1 MRAPHKFLALAA
13 GAVLLA
19 VSACGGDSDPGNTPA
34 PGDTAATSNEA
45 ASGGEISVRGC
56 TPENSLIGSNTT
68 EVCGGNVIDAFTA
81 KLIHYNADTAEPEM
95 DIAESIETDDNQN
108 FTVKLKPGY
117 MFQDG
122 TEVLAKNFVDAW
134 NWAAYAPNGQQGAYF
149 FEPIE
154 GYADVQCGEDGD
166 CEANKP
172 TVETMSGLAV
182 VDDHTFTIK
191 TAEPVSNL
199 PVRLGYSTFIP
210 QPDAFLAAE
219 DKDEFSK
226 MPIGAGPF
234 KVTENTATDIVVEK
248 FADYSGENKPHVDKV
263 TFRIYNDPAAAYN
276 DVVANQLDLTD
287 LIPAD
292 QLVGDA
298 WKTALDGRSDTAET
312 GIIQV
317 LSFSSTDE
325 QLQDVNMRKA
335 ISMAVDKELIT
346 SQIFNNARKPATG
359 WVSPVVDG
367 YKENVCG
374 DACTFNPD
382 EAKKMYDAAGGYDG
396 IFQVSINADG
406 GHKLWADAFCN
417 QLKNNLGMD
426 CQVNA
431 TPDFKTLRQQI
442 HGRELKGAF
451 RGGWQMDYPS
461 IENFLTPIYAT
472 GASSND
478 TDYNSPEFMK
488 LLAEGDAATT
498 PELANEKYQE
508 AEAQLAKDFPTMP
521 LWYQET
527 QYGYSD
533 KVDNVKMNPFSQ
545 WDLTSITVK

>member
-1 MRAPHKFLALAA
+1 MCA
-13 GAVLLA
+13 GV
-19 VSACGGDSDPGNTPA
+19 P
-34 PGDTAATSNEA
+34 
-45 ASGGEISVRGC
+45 
-56 TPENSLIGSNTT
+56 PENPLIGSSTT

-81 KLIHYNADTAEPEM
+81 KLIHYDTETAEPEM
-95 DIAESIETDDNQN
+95 DIAESIETEDNQT
-108 FTVKLKPGY
+108 FTVTLKKGY
-117 MFQDG
+117 KFHDG

-134 NWAAYAPNGQQGAYF
+134 NWAAYAPHGQQTAYF

-154 GYADVQCGEDGD
+154 GYADLQCPDAE
-166 CEANKP
+166 CAEAP
-172 TVETMSGLAV
+172 PADTMSGLTV

-191 TAEPVSNL
+191 TAETVSNL
-199 PVRLGYSTFIP
+199 PVRLGYSAFVP
-210 QPDAFLAAE
+210 QPDAFFEAE
-219 DKDEFSK
+219 DKSEFGK

-234 KVTENTATDIVVEK
+234 KVVENNATEIVLEK
-248 FADYSGENKPHVDKV
+248 FEDYSGQNEPNVDKV
-263 TFRIYNDPAAAYN
+263 TFRVYNDPAAAYN

-298 WKTALDGRSDTAET
+298 WKNALEGRSDTRET

-317 LSFSSTDE
+317 LSFSSVDP
-325 QLQDVNMRKA
+325 QLEDVNMRKA

-346 SQIFNNARKPATG
+346 SQIFNNARTPATG

-367 YKENVCG
+367 YKADVCG
-374 DACTFNPD
+374 EACEFNP
-382 EAKKMYDAAGGYDG
+382 EKAKEMYDAAGGYEG
-396 IFQVSINADG
+396 IFQLSINADG

-431 TPDFKTLRQQI
+431 TPDFKTLRQQV
-442 HGRELKGAF
+442 GARELKGAF

-461 IENFLTPIYAT
+461 IENFLAPIYAK

-478 TDYNSPEFMK
+478 TDYDSPEFMN
-488 LLAEGDAATT
+488 LLTEAAAATDAA
-498 PELANEKYQE
+498 EANKLYQE
-508 AEAQLAKDFPTMP
+508 AEEQLAADFPTMP

-533 KVDNVKMNPFSQ
+533 RVENVKMNPFSQ
-545 WDLTSITVK
+545 WDLTAITVK

>member
-1 MRAPHKFLALAA
+1 MRAPHRFLAFAA
-13 GAVLLA
+13 GAALLA
-19 VSACGGDSDPGNTPA
+19 VTACGGDSDP
-34 PGDTAATSNEA
+34 AATPDGGESSDTVA
-45 ASGGEISVRGC
+45 ATGGEISVRGC
-56 TPENSLIGSNTT
+56 TPENPLIGSSTT

-81 KLIHYNADTAEPEM
+81 KLIHYNSDTAEPEM
-95 DIAESIETDDNQN
+95 DIAESIETDDNQT
-108 FTVKLKPGY
+108 FTVTLKQGY

-122 TEVLAKNFVDAW
+122 TEVMAKNFVDAW
-134 NWAAYAPNGQQGAYF
+134 NWASYGPNGQQSSYF

-154 GYADVQCGEDGD
+154 GFADLQCPDEE
-166 CEANKP
+166 CATAP
-172 TVETMSGLAV
+172 TVDVMSGLTV
-182 VDDHTFTIK
+182 VDDYSFTIK
-191 TAEPVSNL
+191 TTEPVSNL
-199 PVRLGYSTFIP
+199 PVRLGYSAFVP
-210 QPDAFLAAE
+210 QPDAFFASE
-219 DKDEFSK
+219 DKTEFSK
-226 MPIGAGPF
+226 LPIGAGPF
-234 KVTENTATDIVVEK
+234 KVIENTATDIVLEK
-248 FADYSGENKPHVDKV
+248 FADYSGESKPNIDKV

-298 WKTALDGRSDTAET
+298 WKTALDGRSDTRET

-317 LSFSSTDE
+317 LSFSNVDP
-325 QLQDVNMRKA
+325 QLADVNMRKA

-346 SQIFNNARKPATG
+346 TQIFNNARVPATG

-374 DACTFNPD
+374 EACEFNPE
-382 EAKKMYDAAGGYDG
+382 EAKKMYDEAGGYEG

-442 HGRELKGAF
+442 GARELLGSF

-461 IENFLTPIYAT
+461 IENFLTPIYAK

-478 TDYNSPEFMK
+478 TDYDSPEFDK
-488 LLAEGDAATT
+488 LLDEAAAADNPEDA
-498 PELANEKYQE
+498 NKKYQE
-508 AEAQLAKDFPTMP
+508 AEEQLAKDFPTMP

>member
-1 MRAPHKFLALAA
+1 MRARNRFLALAA
-13 GAVLLA
+13 GAALLA
-19 VSACGGDSDPGNTPA
+19 VAACGGNTDPATTADPGK
-34 PGDTAATSNEA
+34 PGASTEA
-45 ASGGEISVRGC
+45 VAGGEISVRGC

-68 EVCGGNVIDAFTA
+68 EVCGGNIIDAFTS
-81 KLIHYNADTAEPEM
+81 KLIHYNVDTAEPEM
-95 DIAESIETDDNQN
+95 DIAESIETDDNQT
-108 FTVKLKPGY
+108 FTVTLKKGY

-134 NWAAYAPNGQQGAYF
+134 NWAAYGPNGQQGSYF
-149 FEPIE
+149 FEPFE
-154 GYADVQCGEDGD
+154 GYGDLQCGEEGD
-166 CEANKP
+166 CEASKP
-172 TVETMSGLAV
+172 VAETMSGLAV

-191 TAEPVSNL
+191 TTQPVSNL

-210 QPDAFLAAE
+210 QPDAFMAAE
-219 DKDEFSK
+219 DKDAFSK

-234 KVTENTATDIVVEK
+234 KVSENTATDIVLEK
-248 FADYSGENKPHVDKV
+248 FADYSGENKPNVDKV
-263 TFRIYNDPAAAYN
+263 TFRVYNDPAGAYN

-298 WKTALDGRSDTAET
+298 WKVSLDGRSDTRET
-312 GIIQV
+312 GIIQG

-325 QLQDVNMRKA
+325 QLKDVNMRKA

-346 SQIFNNARKPATG
+346 SQIFNNARVPATG

-367 YKENVCG
+367 YKADVCG
-374 DACTFNPD
+374 DACVFNPE

-426 CQVNA
+426 CQLNA
-431 TPDFKTLRQQI
+431 TPDFKTLRQQV
-442 HGRELKGAF
+442 GARELKGAF

-461 IENFLTPIYAT
+461 IENFLTPIYKT
-472 GASSND
+472 GSSSND
-478 TDYNSPEFMK
+478 TDYDSAEFNK
-488 LLAEGDAATT
+488 LLAEGDAA
-498 PELANEKYQE
+498 PDADAANKKYQE

>member
-1 MRAPHKFLALAA
+1 MRAPHRFLAFAA
-13 GAVLLA
+13 GAALLA
-19 VSACGGDSDPGNTPA
+19 VTACGGDSDP
-34 PGDTAATSNEA
+34 AATPDGGESSDTVA
-45 ASGGEISVRGC
+45 ATGGEISVRGC
-56 TPENSLIGSNTT
+56 TPENPLIGSSTT

-81 KLIHYNADTAEPEM
+81 KLIHYNSDTAEPEM
-95 DIAESIETDDNQN
+95 DIAESIETDDNQT
-108 FTVKLKPGY
+108 FTVTLKQGY

-122 TEVLAKNFVDAW
+122 TEVMAKNFVDAW
-134 NWAAYAPNGQQGAYF
+134 NWASYGPNGQQSSYF

-154 GYADVQCGEDGD
+154 GFADLQCPDEE
-166 CEANKP
+166 CATAP
-172 TVETMSGLAV
+172 TVDVMSGLTV
-182 VDDHTFTIK
+182 VDDYSFTIK
-191 TAEPVSNL
+191 TTEPVSNL
-199 PVRLGYSTFIP
+199 PVRLGYSAFVP
-210 QPDAFLAAE
+210 QPDAFFASE
-219 DKDEFSK
+219 DKTEFSK
-226 MPIGAGPF
+226 LPIGAGPF
-234 KVTENTATDIVVEK
+234 KVIENTATDIVLEK
-248 FADYSGENKPHVDKV
+248 FADYSGESKPNIDKV

-298 WKTALDGRSDTAET
+298 WKTALDGRSDTRET

-317 LSFSSTDE
+317 LSFSNVDP
-325 QLQDVNMRKA
+325 QLADVNMRKA

-346 SQIFNNARKPATG
+346 TQIFNNARVPATG

-374 DACTFNPD
+374 EACEFNPE
-382 EAKKMYDAAGGYDG
+382 EAKKMYEEAGGYEG

-442 HGRELKGAF
+442 GARELLGSF

-461 IENFLTPIYAT
+461 IENFLTPIYAK

-478 TDYNSPEFMK
+478 TDYDSPEFDK
-488 LLAEGDAATT
+488 LLDEAAAADNPEDA
-498 PELANEKYQE
+498 NKKYQE
-508 AEAQLAKDFPTMP
+508 AEEQLAKDFPTMP

>member
-1 MRAPHKFLALAA
+1 LAFAA
-13 GAVLLA
+13 GAALLA
-19 VSACGGDSDPGNTPA
+19 VTACGGDSDP
-34 PGDTAATSNEA
+34 AATPDGGDAVA
-45 ASGGEISVRGC
+45 ATGGEISVRGC
-56 TPENSLIGSNTT
+56 TPENPLIGSSTT

-81 KLIHYNADTAEPEM
+81 KLIHYNSDTAEPEM
-95 DIAESIETDDNQN
+95 DIAESIETEDNQT
-108 FTVKLKPGY
+108 FTVTLKQGY

-122 TEVLAKNFVDAW
+122 TEVMAKNFVDAW
-134 NWAAYAPNGQQGAYF
+134 NWASYGPNGQQSSYF

-154 GYADVQCGEDGD
+154 GFADLQCPDKE
-166 CEANKP
+166 CATAP
-172 TVETMSGLAV
+172 TVDAMSGLAV
-182 VDDHTFTIK
+182 VDDYSFTIK

-199 PVRLGYSTFIP
+199 PVRLGYIAFVP
-210 QPDAFLAAE
+210 QPDAFFASE
-219 DKDEFSK
+219 DKTEFSK
-226 MPIGAGPF
+226 LPIGAGPF
-234 KVTENTATDIVVEK
+234 KVIENTATEIVLEK
-248 FADYSGENKPHVDKV
+248 FADYSGESKPNIDKV

-298 WKTALDGRSDTAET
+298 WKTALDGRSETRET

-317 LSFSSTDE
+317 LSFSNVDP
-325 QLQDVNMRKA
+325 QLADVNMRKA

-346 SQIFNNARKPATG
+346 SQIFNNARVPATG

-374 DACTFNPD
+374 EACEFKPE
-382 EAKKMYDAAGGYDG
+382 EAKKMYDEAGGYEG

-417 QLKNNLGMD
+417 QLKNNLGME

-442 HGRELKGAF
+442 GARELQGSF

-461 IENFLTPIYAT
+461 IENFLAPIYAT

-478 TDYNSPEFMK
+478 TDYDSPEFMK
-488 LLAEGDAATT
+488 LLTEAAAADNPEDA
-498 PELANEKYQE
+498 NKKYQE
-508 AEAQLAKDFPTMP
+508 AEEQLAKDFPTMP

>member
-1 MRAPHKFLALAA
+1 LAFAA
-13 GAVLLA
+13 GAALLA
-19 VSACGGDSDPGNTPA
+19 VTACGGDSDP
-34 PGDTAATSNEA
+34 AATPDGGETGDAVA
-45 ASGGEISVRGC
+45 ATGGEISVRGC
-56 TPENSLIGSNTT
+56 TPENPLIGSSTT

-81 KLIHYNADTAEPEM
+81 KLIHYNSDTAEPEM
-95 DIAESIETDDNQN
+95 DIAESIETEDNQT
-108 FTVKLKPGY
+108 FTVTLKQGY

-122 TEVLAKNFVDAW
+122 TEVMAKNFVDAW
-134 NWAAYAPNGQQGAYF
+134 NWASYGPNGQQSSYF

-154 GYADVQCGEDGD
+154 GYADLQCPDEE
-166 CEANKP
+166 CATAP
-172 TVETMSGLAV
+172 TVDAMSGLAV
-182 VDDHTFTIK
+182 VDDYSFTIK

-199 PVRLGYSTFIP
+199 PVRLGYSAFVP
-210 QPDAFLAAE
+210 QPDAFFASE
-219 DKDEFSK
+219 DKAEFSK
-226 MPIGAGPF
+226 LPIGAGPF
-234 KVTENTATDIVVEK
+234 KVIENTATEIVLEK
-248 FADYSGENKPHVDKV
+248 FADYSGESKPNIDKV

-298 WKTALDGRSDTAET
+298 WKTALDGRSETRET

-317 LSFSSTDE
+317 LSFSNVDP
-325 QLQDVNMRKA
+325 QLADVNMRKA

-346 SQIFNNARKPATG
+346 SQIFNNARVPATG

-374 DACTFNPD
+374 EACEFKPE
-382 EAKKMYDAAGGYDG
+382 EAKKMYDEAGGYEG

-417 QLKNNLGMD
+417 QLKNNLGME

-442 HGRELKGAF
+442 GARELQGSF

-461 IENFLTPIYAT
+461 IENFLAPIYAT

-478 TDYNSPEFMK
+478 TDYDSPEFMK
-488 LLAEGDAATT
+488 LLTEAAAADNPEDA
-498 PELANEKYQE
+498 NKKYQE
-508 AEAQLAKDFPTMP
+508 AEEQLAKDFPTMP

>member
-1 MRAPHKFLALAA
+1 MRARNRFLALAA
-13 GAVLLA
+13 GAALLA
-19 VSACGGDSDPGNTPA
+19 VSACGGDSTPGTTADPGKTPA
-34 PGDTAATSNEA
+34 STEA
-45 ASGGEISVRGC
+45 VAGGEISVRGC

-68 EVCGGNVIDAFTA
+68 EVCGGNIIEAFTS
-81 KLIHYNADTAEPEM
+81 KLIHYNVDTAEPEM
-95 DIAESIETDDNQN
+95 DIAESIETDDNQT
-108 FTVKLKPGY
+108 FTVTLKKGY

-134 NWAAYAPNGQQGAYF
+134 NWAAYGPHGQQGSYF

-154 GYADVQCGEDGD
+154 GYAELQCPDEECATDPAVD
-166 CEANKP
+166 AM
-172 TVETMSGLAV
+172 TGLAV
-182 VDDHTFTIK
+182 VDDHSFTIK
-191 TAEPVSNL
+191 TTQPVSNL

-219 DKDEFSK
+219 DKDAFSK

-234 KVTENTATDIVVEK
+234 KVIENTATEIVLEK
-248 FADYSGENKPHVDKV
+248 FADYAGENKPKVDKV
-263 TFRIYNDPAAAYN
+263 TFRVYNDTNAAYN

-287 LIPAD
+287 VIPAD

-298 WKTALDGRSDTAET
+298 WKVALDGRSDTRET

-317 LSFSSTDE
+317 LSFSGTDP
-325 QLQDVNMRKA
+325 QLKDVNMRKA

-346 SQIFNNARKPATG
+346 TQIFNNARKPATG

-374 DACTFNPD
+374 EACEFKPE
-382 EAKKMYDAAGGYDG
+382 EAKKMYDAAGGYKG

-431 TPDFKTLRQQI
+431 TPDFKTLRQQV
-442 HGRELKGAF
+442 GARELTGAF

-478 TDYNSPEFMK
+478 TDYDSPVFMK
-488 LLAEGDAATT
+488 LLVEAAAAPDADSS
-498 PELANEKYQE
+498 NKKYQE

>member
-1 MRAPHKFLALAA
+1 MRAPTRFLALAA
-13 GAVLLA
+13 GAALLA
-19 VSACGGDSDPGNTPA
+19 VSACGGSADPGATA
-34 PGDTAATSNEA
+34 VPGDTNATSSEA
-45 ASGGEISVRGC
+45 KAGGEITVRGC
-56 TPENSLIGSNTT
+56 TPENPLIGSSTT
-68 EVCGGNVIDAFTA
+68 EVCGGNIIDAFTS
-81 KLIHYNADTAEPEM
+81 KLIHYNTDTAEPEM
-95 DIAESIETDDNQN
+95 DIAESIETDDNQM

-117 MFQDG
+117 KFHDG
-122 TEVLAKNFVDAW
+122 TEVMAKNFVDAW
-134 NWAAYAPNGQQGAYF
+134 NWAAYGPHGQQSAYF

-154 GYADVQCGEDGD
+154 GYADLQCADDD
-166 CEANKP
+166 CATAP
-172 TVETMSGLAV
+172 AVDAMSGLAI
-182 VDDHTFTIK
+182 VDDHSFTIK

-199 PVRLGYSTFIP
+199 PVRLGYSAFVP
-210 QPDAFLAAE
+210 QPDSFLAAE
-219 DKDEFSK
+219 DKAEVSK

-234 KVTENTATDIVVEK
+234 KVVENTATDIVLEK
-248 FADYSGENKPHVDKV
+248 FADYSGENKPNVDKV
-263 TFRIYNDPAAAYN
+263 TFRIYNDPNAAYT

-287 LIPAD
+287 IIPAD

-298 WKTALDGRSDTAET
+298 WKTALDGRSDTRET
-312 GIIQV
+312 GIIQT
-317 LSFSSTDE
+317 LSFSPIDD
-325 QLQDVNMRKA
+325 QLKDVNIRKA
-335 ISMAVDKELIT
+335 ISMAVDREEIT
-346 SQIFNNARKPATG
+346 KQIFNGAREPATG

-367 YKENVCG
+367 YKADACG
-374 DACTFNPD
+374 DACVFNPE

-396 IFQVSINADG
+396 IFQLSINADG
-406 GHKLWADAFCN
+406 PHKLWADALCN

-442 HGRELKGAF
+442 GARELDGAF

-478 TDYNSPEFMK
+478 TDYDSPEFMK
-488 LLAEGDAATT
+488 LLAEGAAAPDADASN
-498 PELANEKYQE
+498 AKYQA
-508 AEAQLAKDFPTMP
+508 AEEQLAKDFPTMP

>member
-1 MRAPHKFLALAA
+1 MRAPHKFLAFAA
-13 GAVLLA
+13 GAALLA
-19 VSACGGDSDPGNTPA
+19 VTACGGDSDP
-34 PGDTAATSNEA
+34 AATPDGGDAVA
-45 ASGGEISVRGC
+45 ATGGEISVRGC
-56 TPENSLIGSNTT
+56 TPENPLIGSSTT

-81 KLIHYNADTAEPEM
+81 KLIHYNSDTAEPEM
-95 DIAESIETDDNQN
+95 DIAESIETEDNQT
-108 FTVKLKPGY
+108 FTVTLKQGY

-122 TEVLAKNFVDAW
+122 TEVMAKNFVDAW
-134 NWAAYAPNGQQGAYF
+134 NWASYGPNGQQSSYF

-154 GYADVQCGEDGD
+154 GYADLQCPDEE
-166 CEANKP
+166 CATAP
-172 TVETMSGLAV
+172 TVDAMSGLAV
-182 VDDHTFTIK
+182 VDDYSFTIK

-199 PVRLGYSTFIP
+199 PVRLGYSAFVP
-210 QPDAFLAAE
+210 QPDAFFASE
-219 DKDEFSK
+219 DKAEFSK
-226 MPIGAGPF
+226 LPIGAGPF
-234 KVTENTATDIVVEK
+234 KVIENTATEIVLEK
-248 FADYSGENKPHVDKV
+248 FADYSGESKPNIDKV

-298 WKTALDGRSDTAET
+298 WKTALDGRSETRET

-317 LSFSSTDE
+317 LSFSNVDP
-325 QLQDVNMRKA
+325 QLADVNMRKA

-346 SQIFNNARKPATG
+346 SQIFNNARVPATG

-374 DACTFNPD
+374 EACEFKPE
-382 EAKKMYDAAGGYDG
+382 EAKKMYDEAGGYEG

-417 QLKNNLGMD
+417 QLKNNLGME

-442 HGRELKGAF
+442 GARELQGSF

-461 IENFLTPIYAT
+461 IENFLAPIYAT

-478 TDYNSPEFMK
+478 TDYDSPEFMK
-488 LLAEGDAATT
+488 LLTEAAAADNPEDA
-498 PELANEKYQE
+498 NKKYQE
-508 AEAQLAKDFPTMP
+508 AEEQLAKDFPTMP

>member
-1 MRAPHKFLALAA
+1 MRAPHRFLALAA
-13 GAVLLA
+13 GAALLA
-19 VSACGGDSDPGNTPA
+19 VSACGSDSDPADTPA
-34 PGDTAATSNEA
+34 PGETDGASMAA
-45 ASGGEISVRGC
+45 GGEISVRGC
-56 TPENSLIGSNTT
+56 TPENPLIGSGTT

-81 KLIHYNADTAEPEM
+81 KLIHYNSDTAAPEM
-95 DIAESIETDDNQN
+95 DIAESIETEDNQT
-108 FTVKLKPGY
+108 FTVNLKEGY

-122 TEVLAKNFVDAW
+122 TEVMAKNFVDAW
-134 NWAAYAPNGQQGAYF
+134 NWAAYGPHGQQGAYF

-154 GYADVQCGEDGD
+154 GYADLQCPDAE
-166 CEANKP
+166 CAEMP
-172 TVETMSGLAV
+172 PSETMSGLEV
-182 VDDHTFTIK
+182 VDDYTFTIK
-191 TAEPVSNL
+191 TTAPVSNL
-199 PVRLGYSTFIP
+199 PVRLGYSTFVP
-210 QPDAFLAAE
+210 QPDAFLEAE
-219 DKDEFSK
+219 DKAAFSE

-234 KVTENTATDIVVEK
+234 QVVDNTATEIVLEK
-248 FADYSGENKPHVDKV
+248 FADYSGENKPNVDKV

-287 LIPAD
+287 LIPPD

-298 WKTALDGRSDTAET
+298 WKTALEGRSDTAET

-325 QLQDVNMRKA
+325 QLADPNMRKA

-346 SQIFNNARKPATG
+346 SQIFNNARVPATG

-374 DACTFNPD
+374 AACEFNPE
-382 EAKKMYDAAGGYDG
+382 EAKKMYDEAGGYEG
-396 IFQVSINADG
+396 IFQLSINADG

-431 TPDFKTLRQQI
+431 TPDFKTLREQI
-442 HGRELKGAF
+442 HGRELNGAF

-478 TDYNSPEFMK
+478 TDYASEAFME
-488 LLAEGDAATT
+488 LLAEGDAALT
-498 PELANEKYQE
+498 PELANEKYQA
-508 AEAQLAKDFPTMP
+508 AEEQLAEDFPTMP

>member
-13 GAVLLA
+13 GVALLA
-19 VSACGGDSDPGNTPA
+19 VSACGNDSDPANTTGPLENQ
-34 PGDTAATSNEA
+34 DTTAA
-45 ASGGEISVRGC
+45 ASGGDITVRGC
-56 TPENSLIGSNTT
+56 TPENPLIGSSTT
-68 EVCGGNVIDAFTA
+68 EVCGGNIIDAFTA
-81 KLIHYNADTAEPEM
+81 KLIHYNSDTAEPEM
-95 DIAESIETDDNQN
+95 DIAESIETDDNQT
-108 FTVKLKPGY
+108 FTVTLKQGY
-117 MFQDG
+117 KFQDD
-122 TEVLAKNFVDAW
+122 TEVMAKNFVDAW
-134 NWAAYAPNGQQGAYF
+134 NWAAYGPHGQQSSYF

-154 GYADVQCGEDGD
+154 GFAEVQCPDEE
-166 CEANKP
+166 CATEP
-172 TVETMSGLAV
+172 TVDTMSGLTL
-182 VDDHTFTIK
+182 VDDYSFTIK
-191 TAEPVSNL
+191 TTEPVSNL
-199 PVRLGYSTFIP
+199 PVRLGYSAFVP
-210 QPDAFLAAE
+210 QPDAFFASE
-219 DKDEFSK
+219 DKAEFSK
-226 MPIGAGPF
+226 LPVGAGPF
-234 KVTENTATDIVVEK
+234 KVIENTATDIVLEK
-248 FADYSGENKPHVDKV
+248 FADYSGESKPNIDKV

-298 WKTALDGRSDTAET
+298 WKTALDGRSDTRET

-317 LSFSSTDE
+317 LSFSNVDE
-325 QLQDVNMRKA
+325 QLEDVNMRKA

-346 SQIFNNARKPATG
+346 SQIFNNARVPATG

-367 YKENVCG
+367 YKADVCG
-374 DACTFNPD
+374 DACVFNPE
-382 EAKKMYDAAGGYDG
+382 EAKKMYDAAGGYEG

-442 HGRELKGAF
+442 GARELKGAF

-461 IENFLTPIYAT
+461 IENFLTPIYAK

-478 TDYNSPEFMK
+478 TDYDSPEFDK
-488 LLAEGDAATT
+488 LLDEAAAAGT
-498 PELANEKYQE
+498 PEEANKKYQE
-508 AEAQLAKDFPTMP
+508 AEEQLAADFPTMP

>member
-13 GAVLLA
+13 GAALLA
-19 VSACGGDSDPGNTPA
+19 VSACGSDSDP
-34 PGDTAATSNEA
+34 AATTDPNASGDA
-45 ASGGEISVRGC
+45 AAATGGEISVRGC
-56 TPENSLIGSNTT
+56 TPENPLIGSSTP
-68 EVCGGNVIDAFTA
+68 EVCGGNIIDAFTA
-81 KLIHYNADTAEPEM
+81 KLIRYNVDTAEPEM
-95 DIAESIETDDNQN
+95 DIAESIETEDNQT
-108 FTVKLKPGY
+108 FTVTLKQGY

-122 TEVLAKNFVDAW
+122 TEVMAKNFVDAW
-134 NWAAYAPNGQQGAYF
+134 NWAAYAPNGQQSAYF
-149 FEPIE
+149 FEPVE
-154 GYADVQCGEDGD
+154 GYADLQCPDDE
-166 CEANKP
+166 CAEMPAS
-172 TVETMSGLAV
+172 ESMSGLAV
-182 VDDHTFTIK
+182 VDDYSFTIK
-191 TAEPVSNL
+191 TAAPVSNL
-199 PVRLGYSTFIP
+199 PVRLGYSAFVP
-210 QPDAFLAAE
+210 QPDVFFEAE
-219 DKDEFSK
+219 DKTAFSD

-234 KVTENTATDIVVEK
+234 QVVENSATDIVLEK
-248 FADYSGENKPHVDKV
+248 FDDYSGENTPQIDKV

-298 WKTALDGRSDTAET
+298 WTTALDGRSDTRET

-317 LSFSSTDE
+317 LSFSSSDP
-325 QLQDVNMRKA
+325 QLEDPNMRKA

-346 SQIFNNARKPATG
+346 TQIFNGARVPATG

-367 YKENVCG
+367 YEENVCG
-374 DACTFNPD
+374 EACEFNP
-382 EAKKMYDAAGGYDG
+382 EGAKEMYDAAGGYEG
-396 IFQVSINADG
+396 IFQLSINADG

-417 QLKNNLGMD
+417 QLKNNLEMD

-431 TPDFKTLRQQI
+431 TPDFATLRQQV
-442 HGRELKGAF
+442 GARELQGAF

-472 GASSND
+472 NASSND
-478 TDYNSPEFMK
+478 TDYDSPEFMT
-488 LLAEGDAATT
+488 LLTEAAAAPDAE
-498 PELANEKYQE
+498 EANAKYQE
-508 AEAQLAKDFPTMP
+508 AEAQLAMDFPTMP

-533 KVDNVKMNPFSQ
+533 RVDNVKMNPFSQ